1 VNWTNACPTL
11 VVGAADR
18 SKLTPRL
25 RVRWQGRFSHICVDE
40 FQDVDAAPLRLAR
53 IVAEPERNLFLGV
66 TTTSRS
72 SEFAH
77 TAPPTH
83 GCRRVRAK
91 IVE

>member
-1 VNWTNACPTL
+1 LDERMPDAGGRRRRSL
-11 VVGAADR
+11 EAD
-18 SKLTPRL
+18 PRL